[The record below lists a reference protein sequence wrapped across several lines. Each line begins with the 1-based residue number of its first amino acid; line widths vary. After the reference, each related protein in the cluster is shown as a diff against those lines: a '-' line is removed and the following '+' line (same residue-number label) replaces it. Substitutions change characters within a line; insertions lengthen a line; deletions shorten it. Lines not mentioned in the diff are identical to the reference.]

1 VRTAACIALVA
12 LAVVPGAG
20 AATARPSLTL
30 VHGAPPHLRG
40 SHFTPGSVVRIV
52 ETTSK
57 AAIFKVR
64 ASRTG
69 TFVLAVP
76 KASDRCHGWLVQAIG
91 VNGERAS
98 LGLET
103 TQCGDAGTGDA
114 GK

>member
-1 VRTAACIALVA
+1 MRTTACLAFLA
-12 LAVVPGAG
+12 LAVVPGAA
-20 AATARPSLTL
+20 AATMKPTLTL
-30 VHGAPPHLRG
+30 VHGTPPHLRG
-40 SHFTPGSVVRIV
+40 LHFTPGSVVRIV

-57 AAIFKVR
+57 ATFFKVR

-76 KASDRCHGWLVQAIG
+76 KPSDRCHGWLVQAIG

-98 LGLET
+98 FGLGT
-103 TQCGDAGTGDA
+103 TQCGDAGIGDP